1 MFDTIIKGFF
11 TGLVEDMK
19 TIPHAAISVVL
30 LWLTLWGLYF
40 FVWPD
45 LSNAQSQVKATV
57 ERQAKFEETIGSLS
71 KNLLVLNSRLL
82 KEDMERQLAAIER
95 EKDDIERDIAR
106 MNREFLAA
114 TCVLEDLTPRR
125 IQTRAAFGNAIA
137 VAMAMGCSTNAIIH
151 LIAMARRAGQD
162 DTDGE
167 QGEHRRDDG
176 EDGRPQRAA
185 N

>member
-19 TIPHAAISVVL
+19 TIPHTAISVVL

-106 MNREFLAA
+106 MNR
-114 TCVLEDLTPRR
+114 
-125 IQTRAAFGNAIA
+125 
-137 VAMAMGCSTNAIIH
+137 
-151 LIAMARRAGQD
+151 AGQD
-162 DTDGE
+162 ASEVMQARLQELKVQKARKEREITAFIENHPELEEG
-167 QGEHRRDDG
+167 
-176 EDGRPQRAA
+176 AL
-185 N
+185 